1 MIAPQSEK
9 PVLFFSG
16 KGAWLTWLARNHAKS
31 SGVLLRFAKKAS
43 GVKKRKRRVVAKP
56 LTKKLR
62 IGIRLDRD
70 IVEYFRDQVKKARR
84 GNYQTLIN
92 DALKEYIQRPTLA
105 EQVTAEVR
113 TVLHEEFE
121 KMRATT

>member
-1 MIAPQSEK
+1 M
-9 PVLFFSG
+9 
-16 KGAWLTWLARNHAKS
+16 
-31 SGVLLRFAKKAS
+31 KKAS
-43 GVKKRKRRVVAKP
+43 RVKKRKRRVVAKP
-56 LTKKLR
+56 LTEKLR

-70 IVEYFRDQVKKARR
+70 IVEYFRNQVKQARR

-121 KMRATT
+121 KMRATA